1 MAIRAWMDGDIRLA
15 VRLLQWATP
24 AATRGEAE
32 RGRSQGDLN
41 LQAA

>member
-24 AATRGEAE
+24 AAPRGGTDAE
-32 RGRSQGDLN
+32 RSRADLN